1 LNFIVTF
8 GCWLVTLKH
17 RKNTTAPSTGFK
29 TITVNIMFDRNKD
42 RQPEKIETPA
52 PVVAAIDNSSTA
64 YRAPAAAT
72 GKSAI
77 LGATIRVKGEISG
90 DENLLIEGHVEG
102 SVSLSAHE
110 LTIGKTGK
118 VHANLTARTIR
129 IDGEVHGDI
138 AGKEKV
144 VVSSTSNIKG
154 TIVTPKM
161 TLEEGARFKGTID
174 IDPAHANSGT
184 GFKPATDKPA

>member
-1 LNFIVTF
+1 M
-8 GCWLVTLKH
+8 K
-17 RKNTTAPSTGFK
+17 
-29 TITVNIMFDRNKD
+29 IMFDRNKD

-52 PVVAAIDNSSTA
+52 PEVPAIDNSSTA

-72 GKSAI
+72 GKFAI
-77 LGATIRVKGEISG
+77 LGATIRVKGEING

-102 SVSLSAHE
+102 SVSLSGHE

-138 AGKEKV
+138 TGKEKV
-144 VVSSTSNIKG
+144 MISSNSNIKG
-154 TIVTPKM
+154 NVVTPKM

-174 IDPAHANSGT
+174 IDPGHANSST
-184 GFKPATDKPA
+184 AFKPAADKPA